1 MDKDVIILY
10 YNCDFTLITL
20 NGKNIGELEYHYDII
35 DILPKLFDKLEHSY
49 NTPII
54 LEIEQDEYF
63 RDAEVEALFEI
74 DYCANIETIF
84 TEKEVEIAKEKGIEE
99 CIKAIKSRIEIRAN
113 EIDKEMQEM

>member
-54 LEIEQDEYF
+54 
-63 RDAEVEALFEI
+63 
-74 DYCANIETIF
+74 
-84 TEKEVEIAKEKGIEE
+84 
-99 CIKAIKSRIEIRAN
+99 
-113 EIDKEMQEM
+113 